1 MLKIINNLK
10 PFFEDCY
17 RFINVREYSRLR
29 KISPP
34 TASKILKEYCKLGFL
49 EQEKDRN
56 YHFFKANISSR
67 DFIDLSRIYW
77 RKKLESLQ
85 TELQKKLMSPSA
97 ALFGSLSK
105 AEAKLNSDMDI
116 AIFSVERKEI
126 NLKPYEEKLNRK
138 ISLYLFKSI
147 ESGDNPFLINNIING
162 YVLFGN
168 LRLK

>member
-17 RFINVREYSRLR
+17 RLINVREYSRLR

-85 TELQKKLMSPSA
+85 TELQEKLVSPSA

-138 ISLYLFKSI
+138 ISLYWFKSI
-147 ESGDNPFLINNIING
+147 ESGDNHFLMNNIING